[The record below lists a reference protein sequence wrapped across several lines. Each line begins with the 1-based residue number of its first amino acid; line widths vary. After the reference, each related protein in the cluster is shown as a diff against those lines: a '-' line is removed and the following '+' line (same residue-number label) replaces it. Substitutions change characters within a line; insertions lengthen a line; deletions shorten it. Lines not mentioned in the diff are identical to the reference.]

1 MRQAPATPA
10 FVRSASGPIL
20 ISAELPKLS
29 GKAKLRNY
37 TRFGSQ
43 APSETATIVKG
54 MKELDNFGFRTAA
67 SQLDPTGFIFLTEQQ
82 RKEAG
87 FHVSDLWSQRQ
98 QQEFLH
104 TLRLER
110 AQFARERHT
119 AFMNFLMQTR
129 KKIFKPSETD
139 MIYQRILHDVNPK
152 LAAKWRNA
160 GRKGALLKQI
170 TNQLGARTKTGP
182 NSPENS
188 VSPSLGQETKWVQGQ
203 RRLSHV
209 DALIDHC
216 QSTLKVFHKSTHL
229 SPIPPSKHRNSIV

>member
-1 MRQAPATPA
+1 M
-10 FVRSASGPIL
+10 RSASGPI
-20 ISAELPKLS
+20 ISSAELPKLP
-29 GKAKLRNY
+29 GKAKQRNHA
-37 TRFGSQ
+37 RFGSQ
-43 APSETATIVKG
+43 APPETATIVKG

-104 TLRLER
+104 TLRLKP

-129 KKIFKPSETD
+129 KKILKPSETD
-139 MIYQRILHDVNPK
+139 MVYQRILRDANPK
-152 LAAKWRNA
+152 LAAKLRNA
-160 GRKGALLKQI
+160 GSKGALLKQI
-170 TNQLGARTKTGP
+170 TSQLGSRTKTRP

-188 VSPSLGQETKWVQGQ
+188 ASPPLGQETKWVQGQ

-216 QSTLKVFHKSTHL
+216 QSTLKTFHKNTHL
-229 SPIPPSKHRNSIV
+229 SPIPPSKHRNSLV